1 MTENLQDEAGED
13 AKMTEKPASILR
25 ILRECPA
32 RYAKSRCHQ
41 RIARAGES
49 YAFSVGKSCKFV
61 QYAAFFGHS
70 ASLAGDAD
78 RQDDLLLCVL
88 PLGVRGDPSI
98 ADKGEIVFQGI
109 QK

>member
-1 MTENLQDEAGED
+1 MTENLQEGGEKD
-13 AKMTEKPASILR
+13 AKMTEKPASTWQ

-32 RYAKSRCHQ
+32 RYAKSRRRRVTAC
-41 RIARAGES
+41 AGKS
-49 YAFSVGKSCKFV
+49 HAFYAGKSCNFV

-78 RQDDLLLCVL
+78 RQDDLLLRVL
-88 PLGVRGDPSI
+88 PLGVRGDPGV
-98 ADKGEIVFQGI
+98 ADEGKIVLQGI